1 MRKELKKPSDLHR
14 FFWTRSRLW
23 GGGGII
29 GKEITIGQTIT
40 NDVCD
45 SLFYIFPLKSFQAKS
60 ITLNYLFE
68 VV

>member
-1 MRKELKKPSDLHR
+1 MIYTD
-14 FFWTRSRLW
+14 FFGQDPGI

-29 GKEITIGQTIT
+29 GKEITIGQAIT

>member
-1 MRKELKKPSDLHR
+1 MIYTD
-14 FFWTRSRLW
+14 FFGQDPGI

>member
-1 MRKELKKPSDLHR
+1 MIYTD
-14 FFWTRSRLW
+14 FFGQDPGI

-45 SLFYIFPLKSFQAKS
+45 SLFYIFPLLKSFQAKS